1 MASWDESVNT
11 AKTAGAQTIAPNNL
25 PIRVIGGRGLL
36 EHEHAD
42 HPDYKFPVLVEEDAD
57 DHVMLTTQYAL
68 IFSDGTA
75 AIMLH
80 EHSYYVCPMFAP
92 KEPRRVYPLSDLL
105 RSKPSTLRCAL
116 TSDSL
121 EVVRLYGNETSR
133 PVFERARSAFRAHP
147 EASVDETMA
156 TLTFDTSEERR
167 IGRRVLAHFH
177 NLAQRRPS

>member
-57 DHVMLTTQYAL
+57 DHVTLTTQYAL

-80 EHSYYVCPMFAP
+80 EHSYYVARCSLP
-92 KEPRRVYPLSDLL
+92 EPRRVYPLSDLL
-105 RSKPSTLRCAL
+105 RNKPSTLRCAL

-121 EVVRLYGNETSR
+121 EVVRLYGNELSR

-167 IGRRVLAHFH
+167 IGRRVLTHFH